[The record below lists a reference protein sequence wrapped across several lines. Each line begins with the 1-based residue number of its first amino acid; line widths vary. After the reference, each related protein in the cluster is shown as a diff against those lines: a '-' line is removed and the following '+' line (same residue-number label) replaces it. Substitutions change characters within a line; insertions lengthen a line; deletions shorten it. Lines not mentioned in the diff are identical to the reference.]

1 MRLRL
6 LPFGFLLV
14 LLAGCDSGTS
24 QGLYTPEEVDYFV
37 EVALGSEF
45 GGGGGVVRRWERD
58 VRVAVAGEPTAA
70 DRQTLEAVVA
80 DANALVGSIS
90 LVLTEE
96 SPTVTVHFLP
106 PDDFAG
112 VEPNY
117 VPGNLGFF
125 WTWWTGQCEVYRAR
139 VLIATEGLTQAERSH
154 LIREEL
160 TQSLGLM
167 RDSDRYPES
176 VFYAPWTD
184 VTEYAPI
191 DRAVIEMLYRPEV
204 EPCMDAAEARRALE
218 GVTD

>member
-1 MRLRL
+1 MRPLRL
-6 LPFGFLLV
+6 FPLLV
-14 LLAGCDSGTS
+14 LLAACDAGTTRA
-24 QGLYTPEEVDYFV
+24 LYADDEIDYFV

-45 GGGGGVVRRWERD
+45 GGGSAAVRRWERD
-58 VRVAVAGEPTAA
+58 VRIAVRGAPTEA

-80 DANALVGSIS
+80 DANALVGPVR
-90 LVLTEE
+90 LVLVDE

-106 PDDFAG
+106 PDEFAA

-125 WTWWTGQCEVYRAR
+125 WTWWSGGCEITRAR
-139 VLIATEGLTQAERSH
+139 ILISTEDVTQAERSH

-191 DRAVIEMLYRPEV
+191 DRVLVEMLYRPEI
-204 EPCMDAAEARRALE
+204 EPCMGAAEARRALE
-218 GVTD
+218 AITE